1 MIDVAWL
8 VLRAVSFALTLQA
21 AGMALFRVRL
31 GRLAP
36 HAAAVVAADSR
47 RVAHAALLAVLAQCL
62 IEPAHLA
69 GDLSGLRDAQLL
81 QLALVSAGP
90 ELAARLAGLACL
102 ALEARRAVSRT
113 LLSPVGVA
121 LAVLSFAVSGHV
133 PRSGRAVLLV
143 PLLLVHVSIVAY
155 WVGALWPL
163 YRASRLEAAS
173 ALALLLS
180 AFSRV
185 AIWWV
190 PVIAVAGVAMA
201 VGLLPGL
208 AALVQPYGLLL
219 LGKAGAFAL
228 LLVLAAVNRLRLT
241 PAIERGETAA
251 LRTLRG
257 TLLGE
262 YLLLLAALA
271 ATAVMSGAYSP
282 S

>member
-21 AGMALFRVRL
+21 AGMVLFRVHL

-47 RVAHAALLAVLAQCL
+47 RVAHTALLAVLAQCL
-62 IEPAHLA
+62 MEPAHLA

-81 QLALVSAGP
+81 QLALGSAGP

-102 ALEARRAVSRT
+102 ALEARRTVPRT
-113 LLSPVGVA
+113 LLSLVGVA
-121 LAVLSFAVSGHV
+121 LAVLSFALSGHV
-133 PRSGRAVLLV
+133 PQSGRAVLLV

-163 YRASRLEAAS
+163 YRASRVEAAA
-173 ALALLLS
+173 ALALLLT

-190 PVIAVAGVAMA
+190 PVIAVAGAAMA
-201 VGLLPGL
+201 VGLLSGL
-208 AALVQPYGLLL
+208 AALTQPYGLLL

-241 PAIERGETAA
+241 PAIERGEAAA

-257 TLLGE
+257 TLLAE
-262 YLLLLAALA
+262 YLLLLAAFA

>member
-1 MIDVAWL
+1 MIDIAWL

-21 AGMALFRVRL
+21 AGMALFRVHL

-36 HAAAVVAADSR
+36 HAAAVIAADSH
-47 RVAHAALLAVLAQCL
+47 RVAIAALLAVLAQCL
-62 IEPAHLA
+62 MEPAHLA

-81 QLALVSAGP
+81 QLALASAGP

-102 ALEARRAVSRT
+102 ALAARRAEPRALPSFA
-113 LLSPVGVA
+113 GVA
-121 LAVLSFAVSGHV
+121 LAVLSFGLSGHV

-143 PLLLVHVSIVAY
+143 PLLLVHVASVAY

-173 ALALLLS
+173 AVALLLA

-185 AIWWV
+185 AICWV

-201 VGLLPGL
+201 VGLLSGV
-208 AALVQPYGLLL
+208 AALIQPYGLLL
-219 LGKAGAFAL
+219 LGKAGAFVL
-228 LLVLAAVNRLRLT
+228 LLGLAAVNRLRLT
-241 PAIERGETAA
+241 PAIERGAAAA
-251 LRTLRG
+251 LGTLRG

>member
-21 AGMALFRVRL
+21 AGMALFRVQL

-36 HAAAVVAADSR
+36 HAAAAVAADSR
-47 RVAHAALLAVLAQCL
+47 RVALAALLAVLAQCL
-62 IEPAHLA
+62 MEPTHLA
-69 GDLSGLRDAQLL
+69 GDMSGLGDAQLL
-81 QLALVSAGP
+81 QLALGSSGP
-90 ELAARLAGLACL
+90 ELAARLAGLVCL
-102 ALEARRAVSRT
+102 ALAARRAAPST
-113 LLSPVGVA
+113 LLSVAGVA
-121 LAVLSFAVSGHV
+121 LAVLSFALSGHV

-143 PLLLVHVSIVAY
+143 PVLLVHVSIVAY

-163 YRASRLEAAS
+163 YRASRLEPAS
-173 ALALLLS
+173 AVARLLT

-201 VGLLPGL
+201 VGLLSGL
-208 AALVQPYGLLL
+208 AALLQPYGLLL
-219 LGKAGAFAL
+219 LGKALAFAL

-241 PAIERGETAA
+241 PAIARGEAVA
-251 LRTLRG
+251 LGTLRG
-257 TLLGE
+257 TLLAE

>member
-1 MIDVAWL
+1 MIDIAWL

-21 AGMALFRVRL
+21 AGMALFRVHL
-31 GRLAP
+31 GELVPRA
-36 HAAAVVAADSR
+36 VAAIAVDSR
-47 RVAHAALLAVLAQCL
+47 RVAIAALLAALAQCL
-62 IEPAHLA
+62 MEPAHLA
-69 GDLSGLRDAQLL
+69 GDLSGVRDAQLL
-81 QLALVSAGP
+81 HLAFTGAGP
-90 ELAARLAGLACL
+90 ELTVRLAGLACL
-102 ALEARRAVSRT
+102 ALAARRTAPRT
-113 LLSPVGVA
+113 LLSLAGVA
-121 LAVLSFAVSGHV
+121 LAVLSFGLSGHV
-133 PRSGRAVLLV
+133 PRSPLAVLLV
-143 PLLLVHVSIVAY
+143 PLLLVHVTIVAY

-163 YRASRLEAAS
+163 YRATQLEAAS
-173 ALALLLS
+173 AVALLLA

-201 VGLLPGL
+201 AGLLPGV
-208 AALVQPYGLLL
+208 AALIQPYGLLL
-219 LGKAGAFAL
+219 LGKTGAFAL

-241 PAIERGETAA
+241 PAVGRGEAAA
-251 LRTLRG
+251 LGTLRG